1 MSRKIFDANFFVDS
15 SIDGIKSGNYNLDTF
30 QAQLSSNNHNLFA
43 PSSNWKGIK
52 PKDNLNVGF
61 NIGTFL
67 DDRKIA
73 IDFDW
78 NLSLYNKDIWDGALS
93 IAQLDTSIDDSLDG
107 FIKIDPDEDYTVDPM
122 QKYNEKELLK
132 EISDYIGNTYR
143 GHYYVGNVQT
153 LDLIDSVGDAEA
165 FCRSNVLKYA
175 SRYVRKGSARKD
187 IIKII
192 HYGLLLLHFNDKRET
207 ADRANAGNP
216 TAFTVDY
223 DK

>member
-1 MSRKIFDANFFVDS
+1 MGKD
-15 SIDGIKSGNYNLDTF
+15 LD
-30 QAQLSSNNHNLFA
+30 L
-43 PSSNWKGIK
+43 
-52 PKDNLNVGF
+52 
-61 NIGTFL
+61 
-67 DDRKIA
+67 
-73 IDFDW
+73 
-78 NLSLYNKDIWDGALS
+78 
-93 IAQLDTSIDDSLDG
+93 LDG
-107 FIKIDPDEDYTVDPM
+107 PDYNTNPM

-132 EISDYIGNTYR
+132 EIDDYISQTYR
-143 GHYYVGNVQT
+143 GHYSVGNVQT

-175 SRYVRKGSARKD
+175 SRYDRKGTARKD

-192 HYGLLLLHFNDKRET
+192 HYGLLLLHFNDKRQS